1 MSTINELVELGF
13 PYETAKS
20 IFFVSFLITSL
31 ITILVYVLKAIAIK
45 AMAKNKGLDKLYL
58 AWIPFFNYI
67 LLGKVIG
74 TVFLFRKKVN
84 NIGLFVTIA
93 SLVCFVI
100 QTLLNLGYYVYN
112 LGEFLG
118 FSIVDYGS
126 TFVTNWMYQKGT
138 FYTVIYYL
146 YDILSIIEIVL
157 MVSLVFF
164 VFRKYAPERAL
175 IYAIVSIFIDPAF
188 AVLLFVIRNRK
199 PNSFA
204 NYTRVYVRP
213 NYDTYNNPYKGS
225 DKPENDPFPEF
236 NGGETNNTNNT
247 NDSDDLFN

>member
-1 MSTINELVELGF
+1 MGSIQELVELGL
-13 PYETAKS
+13 PVQTAKS
-20 IFFVSFLITSL
+20 VFLISFLITSL
-31 ITILVYVLKAIAIK
+31 ITILVFVLKAIAIRT
-45 AMAKNKGLDKLYL
+45 MAKNKGLDKLYL

-84 NIGLFVTIA
+84 NVGV
-93 SLVCFVI
+93 LVAIFSAITFTV

-118 FSIVDYGS
+118 FNILDYGS
-126 TFVTNWMYQKGT
+126 IFVENWMLQKGV

-146 YDILSIIEIVL
+146 YDILAIIEIVFT
-157 MVSLVFF
+157 VSLIFF

-175 IYAIVSIFIDPAF
+175 IYAIISVFIDPAF

-199 PNSFA
+199 PDGFA

-236 NGGETNNTNNT
+236 NKNNNGSENS
-247 NDSDDLFN
+247 NSKDDDFFN